1 MFSFIGWISSS
12 LPIIVISSFMIK
24 FLFKEKEKCS
34 FLNFSFMIWYL
45 TMSDN
50 TPMLAALFIHDAGL
64 HEIFELENLYDK
76 I

>member
-1 MFSFIGWISSS
+1 
-12 LPIIVISSFMIK
+12 MIK
-24 FLFKEKEKCS
+24 FLFKKNEKCS

-50 TPMLAALFIHDAGL
+50 TPMLVALFIHDTGI
-64 HEIFELENLYDK
+64 HETFELENLYNK